1 MSLSKYPDAVKGVC
15 LIPLLTFDLKR
26 ILSEHCKG
34 FTDNFSDN
42 NSGHC
47 DELDNSSRTLS
58 GKYILLAEDIEVNVQ
73 IVKAMLA
80 KYNVNIEVAANGRKA
95 LEMFC
100 RNPDYYYDII
110 LMDLR
115 MPLMDG
121 FQCAKEIR
129 NIRSEY
135 AKTVPIIAMTASA
148 FSEDV
153 NKAKQCGMT
162 AFLTKPVN
170 SDELSRTLTQAVPE
184 ENV

>member
-42 NSGHC
+42 NPVHC

-110 LMDLR
+110 LMDLQ

-121 FQCAKEIR
+121 FECAKEIR

-135 AKTVPIIAMTASA
+135 AKTSA
-148 FSEDV
+148 DNRNDSKRIQRRCEQGAAVRNDGLSY
-153 NKAKQCGMT
+153 KAGQ
-162 AFLTKPVN
+162 
-170 SDELSRTLTQAVPE
+170 Q
-184 ENV
+184 